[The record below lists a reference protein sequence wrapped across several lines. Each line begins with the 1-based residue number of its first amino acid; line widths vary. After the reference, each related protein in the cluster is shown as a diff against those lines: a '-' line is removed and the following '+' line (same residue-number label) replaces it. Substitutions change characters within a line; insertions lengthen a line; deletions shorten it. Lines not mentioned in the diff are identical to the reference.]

1 VDKYNSCDISILPI
15 TLQNAQ
21 QQHIRT
27 CKEKNHVIFIFHYP
41 LPPMNITKI
50 LHPFESKEDSPFN
63 KFSHFQGSADLEGC
77 ATFWKKLN
85 RYLQ

>member
-1 VDKYNSCDISILPI
+1 VDKYISCDILVLPI

-21 QQHIRT
+21 HQHIRT

-50 LHPFESKEDSPFN
+50 SHPFESKVDSPFN
-63 KFSHFQGSADLEGC
+63 KKKHLKQQ
-77 ATFWKKLN
+77 KKLFILN
-85 RYLQ
+85 L